1 MNPQKPEETFPC
13 FEAWHGWN
21 MGVSVRPAWGL
32 AWIGPIIA
40 CVKVQTTGRSD
51 DTTYDTLPA
60 NET

>member
-1 MNPQKPEETFPC
+1 
-13 FEAWHGWN
+13 